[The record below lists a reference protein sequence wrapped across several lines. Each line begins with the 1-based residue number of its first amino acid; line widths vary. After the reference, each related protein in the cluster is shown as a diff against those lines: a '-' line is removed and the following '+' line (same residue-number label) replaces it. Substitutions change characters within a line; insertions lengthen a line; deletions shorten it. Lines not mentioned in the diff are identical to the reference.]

1 MAAHF
6 ALGIDV
12 GGTKI
17 YAGVVNVETGE
28 VIKTARKRTHPER
41 GVDFFVKRLCDVATE
56 ALDVAD
62 LPAGAAVSGIGI
74 GLAAQVDRDKGLILG
89 APNLA
94 QGIINYNIVDMLR
107 ERFKLPVTLGNDVE
121 IATYGEQYYG
131 AARGFQDFVCVF
143 VGTGVGA
150 AIVDEGTVRRG
161 ATGTAGEIGH
171 TVVQLGGRLCGC
183 GGRGHLEAY
192 ASRTAITRVLLA
204 ELRRGRPSK
213 LTELIKPDD
222 TEIRSKIIARCED
235 EGDTLVMETLTE
247 AADYLGAGLGSLASF
262 FNPARIVLGGGLIE
276 ATRFLLQRSTER
288 AHEITLPAATR
299 ELDIVRTKLGDNSGI
314 VGAAWMAAKGAQ
326 AGVATA

>member
-1 MAAHF
+1 MAAQC

-28 VIKTARKRTHPER
+28 VLKTARKRTHPDR
-41 GVDFFVKRLCDVATE
+41 GVDFFVKRLSDVAAE
-56 ALDVAD
+56 ALDAAE
-62 LPAGAAVSGIGI
+62 LPADATVGGIGI
-74 GLAAQVDRDKGLILG
+74 GLAAQVDRDHGIILG

-94 QGIINYNIVDMLR
+94 QGLINYNIVDVLR

-131 AARGFQDFVCVF
+131 AAKGCQDFVCVF

-150 AIVDEGTVRRG
+150 AIVEEGHFRRG

-204 ELRRGRPSK
+204 ELRRGRRSK
-213 LTELIKPDD
+213 LTELIKPED
-222 TEIRSKIIARCED
+222 TEIRSKVIARCED
-235 EGDTLVMETLTE
+235 ESDPLVMETLTE

-262 FNPARIVLGGGLIE
+262 FNPARIVLGGGLVE
-276 ATRFLLQRSTER
+276 ASRFFFERSVER
-288 AHEITLPAATR
+288 AHEIALPAATR
-299 ELDIVRTKLGDNSGI
+299 ALDIVRTKLGDDSGI
-314 VGAAWMAAKGAQ
+314 VGAAWMAAKGMQ
-326 AGVATA
+326 AAVTKA

>member
-1 MAAHF
+1 MTAQR

-17 YAGVVNVETGE
+17 YAGVIDVETGE
-28 VIKTARKRTHPER
+28 VVKTARKRTHPER
-41 GVDFFVKRLCDVATE
+41 GVDFFVKRLCDVAAE
-56 ALDVAD
+56 ALDTAD
-62 LPAGAAVSGIGI
+62 QSADSAVGGIGI

-94 QGIINYNIVDMLR
+94 QGLVNYNIVELLR

-131 AARGFQDFVCVF
+131 AAKGCQDFVCVF

-150 AIVDEGTVRRG
+150 AIVEEGSVRRG
-161 ATGTAGEIGH
+161 VTGTAGEIGH

-204 ELRRGRPSK
+204 ELRRGRRSK

-222 TEIRSKIIARCED
+222 TEIRSKIIAQCEV
-235 EGDTLVMETLTE
+235 EGDALVMETLAE

-262 FNPARIVLGGGLIE
+262 FNPARVVLGGGLVE
-276 ATRFLLQRSTER
+276 ATRFFFERSTER

-299 ELDIVRTKLGDNSGI
+299 ALDIVRTKLGDNSGI
-314 VGAAWMAAKGAQ
+314 VGAAWMAAKGTTPPISKA
-326 AGVATA
+326 

>member
-1 MAAHF
+1 MAAQF

-41 GVDFFVKRLCDVATE
+41 GVDFFVKRLCDVAAE
-56 ALDVAD
+56 ALDAAE
-62 LPAGAAVSGIGI
+62 LPADAAAGGIGI
-74 GLAAQVDRDKGLILG
+74 GLAAQVDRDRGVILG

-94 QGIINYNIVDMLR
+94 QGLINYNIVDVLH

-131 AARGFQDFVCVF
+131 AAKGCQDFVCVF

-150 AIVDEGTVRRG
+150 AIVEESNVRRG

-204 ELRRGRPSK
+204 ELRRGRRSK
-213 LTELIKPDD
+213 LTELIKPED
-222 TEIRSKIIARCED
+222 TEIRSKVIAKCED
-235 EGDTLVMETLTE
+235 EGDPLVMETLTE

-262 FNPARIVLGGGLIE
+262 FNPARIVLGGGLVE
-276 ATRFLLQRSTER
+276 ASRFFFERSVER

-299 ELDIVRTKLGDNSGI
+299 ALEIVRTKLGDDSGI
-314 VGAAWMAAKGAQ
+314 VGAAWMAAKGTQNAVTK
-326 AGVATA
+326 A